1 MRNILKHSRDKKL
14 YLGNKK
20 NTEAYFDR
28 KILHFYKDAAK
39 KNLARILLYIRKTI
53 QKGVRV

>member
-39 KNLARILLYIRKTI
+39 KNLARILLYITA
-53 QKGVRV
+53 